1 MNLEQL
7 IKACKKHNLKA
18 QSQLYQVYKDDLFVL
33 CLKYCKNR
41 EEAQDNLQ
49 DAFLEIFGKI
59 KSYKGSGS
67 FEGWMKRITINKAI
81 DKYKKDS
88 HLKIVINN
96 DLLADST
103 LIETAT
109 LETIPLNEIL
119 NHIQELPPRYRLV
132 FNLYELD
139 GYSHKDISKL
149 LTISVNTSKS
159 NLHRAKGILKNKIQ
173 QQQQTNISHKNL
185 TSNGN

>member
-1 MNLEQL
+1 MSLDHL

-18 QSQLYQVYKDDLFVL
+18 QSQLYQMYKDDLFTL

-49 DAFLEIFGKI
+49 DAFLEIFRKI
-59 KSYKGSGS
+59 KTYKGSGS
-67 FEGWMKRITINKAI
+67 FEGWIKRITINKAI

-88 HLKIVINN
+88 HLNIVINN
-96 DLLADST
+96 DLLEDHN
-103 LIETAT
+103 LMDIET
-109 LETIPLNEIL
+109 LERIPLDQIL
-119 NHIQELPPRYRLV
+119 KHIQELPPRYRLV

-149 LTISVNTSKS
+149 LNISVNTSKS
-159 NLHRAKGILKNKIQ
+159 NLHRAKSLLKTKMQNP
-173 QQQQTNISHKNL
+173 THVSPKNL